1 MTPKVVAEIGQCAE
15 GDLDLA
21 IRLVEECA
29 EAGCWGVKVQVLEPD
44 QIAHPTAQK
53 YWEHGD
59 DRTQAEVFDD
69 NGSLTLEELTVLGDI
84 VRIELGMTY
93 IATPFDDDSV
103 EVCVHAGVQMLK
115 IASGDITNIPLM
127 RAVNATRLPVILST
141 GAASFPEICA
151 AVHELEHVD
160 TLLACSLQYPTVDA
174 AVTGFWRMEA
184 LAEAFGLPVG
194 YSDHTLGTWSAPIL
208 TALGATMIEKH
219 VTHSEVATTE
229 VPDHEMA
236 LRFPELCEFVS
247 LADEAD
253 AAIDASSAEMTY
265 HGEEAA
271 RHGAR
276 RSLWW
281 SADLPVGTV
290 ITAED
295 VSVLRPGPIDG
306 RIGAADWDDVV
317 GARVTRRVVAGS
329 GVMPSEVA
337 RTV

>member
-1 MTPKVVAEIGQCAE
+1 MTPKIVAEIGQCAE

-29 EAGCWGVKVQVLEPD
+29 ESGCWGVKVQVLEPD
-44 QIAHPTAQK
+44 QIAHPSAEK

-59 DRTQAEVFDD
+59 DRSQAEVFDD
-69 NGSLTLEELTVLGDI
+69 NGSLTLDELTVLGDV
-84 VRIELGMTY
+84 VRRDLGMVY
-93 IATPFDDDSV
+93 IATPFDEGSV
-103 EVCVHAGVQMLK
+103 QVCVHAGVEMLK

-127 RAVNATRLPVILST
+127 RSVDATGLPVILST
-141 GAASFPEICA
+141 GAATFPEIRA
-151 AVHELEHVD
+151 ALHVLHRVD

-236 LRFPELCEFVS
+236 LRFPELCEFIELV
-247 LADEAD
+247 DQAD
-253 AAIDASSAEMTY
+253 AAIDATSAEMTY
-265 HGEEAA
+265 HGEQAA

-281 SADLPVGTV
+281 SVDLSPGSV
-290 ITAED
+290 ITADD
-295 VSVLRPGPIDG
+295 VAVLRPGPIDG
-306 RIGAADWDDVV
+306 RVGAADWDNVV
-317 GARVTRRVVAGS
+317 GSRVTRRVVAGA
-329 GVMPSEVA
+329 GVMPFEVS
-337 RTV
+337 RGV